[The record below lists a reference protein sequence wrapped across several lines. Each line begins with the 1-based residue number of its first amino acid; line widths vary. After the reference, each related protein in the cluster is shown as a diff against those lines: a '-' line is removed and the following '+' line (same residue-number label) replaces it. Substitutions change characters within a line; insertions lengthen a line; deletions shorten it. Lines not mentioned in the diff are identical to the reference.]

1 MFNHSYDTPL
11 VRLYRTEYNADYEIM
26 RKNGVPITDRDVR
39 EILGYPHPP
48 RKKFLG
54 IF

>member
-1 MFNHSYDTPL
+1 MFTTTDSPL
-11 VRLYRTEYNADYEIM
+11 LRLYRTEYSADYEIM
-26 RKNGVPITDRDVR
+26 RKNGVPLTDNDVR
-39 EILGYPHPP
+39 KILGYPMQE